1 MCNNYNVLVDVTDD
15 KGVVAELADIVAD
28 DTDAVVGIV
37 TDCADAVDKVWPRS
51 LFIIFFVSD
60 CNNNNNDHYTCKTSS
75 GSSTV

>member
-1 MCNNYNVLVDVTDD
+1 MCNNYNILVDVTDD
-15 KGVVAELADIVAD
+15 EGVVAELADIVAD

-37 TDCADAVDKVWPRS
+37 TDCADAVDKVLAKVPGY
-51 LFIIFFVSD
+51 FFVSD